1 MALPDWLRE
10 CATGPSDAESSNDP
24 HENVLS
30 SRRAAPRRPR
40 NQSESAL
47 ALVYQAAEE
56 LGAIEDQARETEA
69 RAHSLCKSAI
79 EKLQIAERRAE
90 SAEGALRAALN
101 AADSKLQ
108 NASRA
113 LKQAQSRISAAE
125 AQISAM
131 ERRAVAAESRAREA
145 EQALAYVEDA
155 IRTRLLGT
163 SRDSKGSCAAAA

>member
-10 CATGPSDAESSNDP
+10 CAPGPSDAESSNDP

-79 EKLQIAERRAE
+79 EKLQIAKDALNLRRAHCVQR
-90 SAEGALRAALN
+90 STRPIA
-101 AADSKLQ
+101 SFKTLQ
-108 NASRA
+108 
-113 LKQAQSRISAAE
+113 E
-125 AQISAM
+125 P
-131 ERRAVAAESRAREA
+131 
-145 EQALAYVEDA
+145 
-155 IRTRLLGT
+155 
-163 SRDSKGSCAAAA
+163 